1 MDETNSFKAQSTLDG
16 DSYISDEEL
25 EQVNNSILHSMAM
38 KVYNGD
44 LVDEITR
51 AVTPPQP
58 GDDEPFILEC

>member
-25 EQVNNSILHSMAM
+25 EQVNNSILDSMAM

-51 AVTPPQP
+51 AVTPP
-58 GDDEPFILEC
+58 